1 MKIFIDT
8 AKLDEIKEAWSWGI
22 VDGVTTNPSLI
33 KKAVD
38 ALKEKGEKVDM
49 STYIEQILKTAGKGH
64 PVSLEVISL
73 TSDEMFKEA
82 VLLYERFNPVA
93 GNVVIKIPV
102 NTYIQGCPHTNFE
115 GLKTIKRLSEK
126 GIPVNCT
133 LIMTPE
139 QALLA
144 AKAGARY
151 ASPFAGRVDDYIRKH
166 LGVNFRKSDYFDF
179 ELIEELRYQALEEN
193 IEEYINEGESLGE
206 LYQNEEIA
214 RWINFGRDNGISSG
228 VDLVAQ
234 IAQIYNNYGIETEII
249 ASSMRNA
256 RQVRE
261 VAQVGAHIATIPFPV
276 IKQMMQHPK
285 TEEGIKLFTQ
295 DVVPEYRKIFEEG

>member
-1 MKIFIDT
+1 MKIFVDT
-8 AKLDEIKEAWSWGI
+8 AKLDEIKEACSWGV

-38 ALKEKGEKVDM
+38 GLKERGEKVDM
-49 STYIEQILKTAGKGH
+49 PGYIEEICRTAGENR

-73 TSDEMFKEA
+73 SWEKMLKEA
-82 VLLYERFNPVA
+82 HLLYERFNPVA

-102 NTYIQGCPHTNFE
+102 NTFTQGCSHTNYE
-115 GLKTIKRLSEK
+115 GLKTIKKLSEE

-151 ASPFAGRVDDYIRKH
+151 ASPFAGRVDDYIRKN
-166 LGVNFRKSDYFDF
+166 LGVNFNKGDYFDF
-179 ELIEELRYQALEEN
+179 ELIEEIRYQALEES
-193 IEEYINEGESLGE
+193 IEEFVEREEQAGEIYQKGHILDKINTGK
-206 LYQNEEIA
+206 
-214 RWINFGRDNGISSG
+214 DNGISSG
-228 VDLVAQ
+228 LDLVAK
-234 IAQIYNNYGIETEII
+234 IARIYQNYGIKTQII

-261 VAQVGAHIATIPFPV
+261 VAEVGAHIATIPFSV
-276 IKQMMQHPK
+276 IEEMMKHPK

-295 DVVPEYRKIFEEG
+295 DVVPEYRKIFE

>member
-1 MKIFIDT
+1 MKIFVDT
-8 AKLDEIKEAWSWGI
+8 AKLDEIKEACSWGI

-33 KKAVD
+33 KRAVD

-49 STYIEQILKTAGKGH
+49 LTYIEQILKTAGEGH

-82 VLLYERFNPVA
+82 IFLYERFNKVA
-93 GNVVIKIPV
+93 GNVVIKIPI
-102 NTYIQGCPHTNFE
+102 NTFVQGCSYTNFE
-115 GLKTIKRLSEK
+115 GLKTIKKLSERD
-126 GIPVNCT
+126 IPVNCT

-151 ASPFAGRVDDYIRKH
+151 ASPFAGRVDDYIRKN
-166 LGVNFRKSDYFDF
+166 LGISFKKGDYFDF
-179 ELIEELRYQALEEN
+179 ELIEELRYQALEES
-193 IEEYINEGESLGE
+193 IEDYIDQGERVDE
-206 LYQNEEIA
+206 LYQNEEIIRGA
-214 RWINFGRDNGISSG
+214 NFGKDNGISSG
-228 VDLVAQ
+228 VDLVVQ
-234 IAQIYNNYGIETEII
+234 IVQIYSNYGFGTEVI

-261 VAQVGAHIATIPFPV
+261 VAQAGAHIATIPFSV
-276 IKQMMQHPK
+276 IKEMMQHPK
-285 TEEGIKLFTQ
+285 TEEGIKLFTR
-295 DVVPEYRKIFEEG
+295 DVVPEYRKIFEEK